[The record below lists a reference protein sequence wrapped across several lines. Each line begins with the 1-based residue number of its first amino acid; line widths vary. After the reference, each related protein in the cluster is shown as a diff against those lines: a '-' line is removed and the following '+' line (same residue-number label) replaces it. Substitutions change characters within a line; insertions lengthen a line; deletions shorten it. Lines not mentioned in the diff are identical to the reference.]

1 MTDTLKARVWV
12 SGETP
17 SYPEA
22 STALVDRTGNTGI
35 CLSGGGTRAM
45 AAGIGQLR
53 GLRALGLLDRVRY
66 ISAVSGGTW
75 VSGPLLFSRDP
86 EDTLLGPVEEP
97 GSLTLKSLDVLPYG
111 SLGHLATRS
120 LKSRLWTY
128 YHEVDD
134 SRLWIDAVG
143 DQFLTPLGLFDR
155 SDTAYYAL
163 DDAAVADVQRRNPGL
178 GHRFVTPRPNRP
190 FWIANGCIIGPKSLT
205 PLKRESPV
213 AIEFTPMYSGSPRR
227 MDVTFYDQKGKGSKL
242 TVGGG
247 YVEPFAFGGAAPQSV
262 GQGGVVELP
271 APQHRWC
278 LADSIGVSSSA
289 FAGYAELDHLIDALD
304 VLAPQSPLWPMPPEK
319 AQPFALGDGG
329 ILENYG
335 IIPLILRGVER
346 IVVFVNTGTRLEPTF
361 DENRPTQWKGIDDY
375 LPALFGYRVV
385 DTGTALQNNHVF
397 EQGQLHALVD
407 TLKAARVAGQGIIAR
422 SKLTTV
428 ANDWWGV
435 AAGQTV
441 DVIWVY
447 NDRVT
452 AWEQQLHREVHD
464 AVRKGNSDVFF
475 HGPLELFPNYKTAGE
490 NTLDIVEL
498 TNVQVNALA
507 NLTCWTVMHNRDL
520 FTDALG

>member
-1 MTDTLKARVWV
+1 MSETLDARVWLT
-12 SGETP
+12 GDKPQFPELATP
-17 SYPEA
+17 
-22 STALVDRTGNTGI
+22 LVDRTSNTGI

-53 GLRALGLLDRVRY
+53 GLRALGLLDKVRY

-75 VSGPLLFSRDP
+75 VSGPLLFSRQD
-86 EDTLLGPVEEP
+86 EDTLLGPVREP
-97 GSLTLKSLDVLPYG
+97 ASLTLKNLDELPYG

-120 LKSRLWTY
+120 LKSRLWKY
-128 YHEVDD
+128 YNEVADE
-134 SRLWIDAVG
+134 RLWIDAVG
-143 DQFLTPLGLFDR
+143 DQFLQPLGLFDR
-155 SDTAYYAL
+155 SDTAYYAP
-163 DDAAVADVQRRNPGL
+163 DDATVADIRRRNPDL

-190 FWIANGCIIGPKSLT
+190 FWIANGCVIGPKSLT

-213 AIEFTPMYSGSPRR
+213 GIEFTPMYTGSPRR
-227 MDVTFYDQKGKGSKL
+227 LKVVFYDQHDKSTTL

-247 YVEPFAFGGAAPQSV
+247 YVEPFAFGGAAPEKVADGVQS
-262 GQGGVVELP
+262 LP
-271 APQHRWC
+271 APAHRWC

-289 FAGYAELDHLIDALD
+289 FAGYAELDHLVDALD
-304 VLAPQSPLWPMPPEK
+304 VLAPQSPLWPMPPTAP

-346 IVVFVNTGTRLEPTF
+346 IVVFVNTGTRLKPTF
-361 DENRPTQWKGIDDY
+361 EKSRSTQWKGIDDY

-397 EQGQLHALVD
+397 EQGEFQAVVD
-407 TLKAARVAGQGIIAR
+407 GLTKARAAGEGVLTR
-422 SKLTTV
+422 SVLTTV
-428 ANDWWGV
+428 DNSWWGV
-435 AAGQTV
+435 TAGQKV
-441 DVIWVY
+441 DVTWVY

-452 AWEQQLHREVHD
+452 AWEQQLHDEVHE
-464 AVRKGNSDVFF
+464 AVRKGNSDAFL

-507 NLTCWTVMHNRDL
+507 DLTCWTVMHNGKL
-520 FTDALG
+520 FADALG